1 MKKSIILNLSII
13 AIFALSA
20 CSSILNSEEPIKVGK
35 SAPDFALR
43 SSEGLEVKL
52 SDYSGKVL
60 LMFFFGNG

>member
-20 CSSILNSEEPIKVGK
+20 CSSILNSEEPIKVGN
-35 SAPDFALR
+35 SAPDFTLQ

-52 SDYSGKVL
+52 SDYSDKVL